1 MVGSPRPV
9 AQVSAVTEEDFF
21 LIIYVDEI
29 RLLNGICP

>member
-9 AQVSAVTEEDFF
+9 AQVSAVTEEYFF
-21 LIIYVDEI
+21 FELDEI